1 MHTDDAFD
9 IFQGTVDA
17 DAYHVLKAR
26 HRRNIFGDAL
36 KTLEDATEVLPS
48 GSLARG
54 TQLDP
59 IHDVDLIA
67 VFDKAAHPGWGEE
80 GDSAG
85 QALSYT
91 QERVRKLL
99 GDWSSLTRHV
109 VGQTLLRNHVVKCFL
124 EPRFL
129 AEDPGFSGWFAV
141 EVMPALRE
149 DSVLLIPER
158 KNDRWHKA
166 DPEWLIAAVRHRQ
179 QRWNYFVRM
188 IRVIKFWA
196 VHVDAGLK
204 PLAAEVLALR
214 CLPDLPANELPR
226 SVALLRFFTAA
237 APAVMLPVRDPAGYC
252 GEIQPDM
259 DRAKVSG
266 LLREAADIA
275 ADAVAWEQQDE
286 HHKAICCWRTIF
298 GPKFPMP
305 PGGCPGLADGNGR
318 GGQAGP
324 GPGPGDG
331 DWEPPG
337 HGGGLGGGGSP
348 SGGGGGGGGQPSG
361 GGPSGG
367 GGGLAGS
374 GGSGGHPA
382 GGRPAGGGSGRGGG
396 GGGSGGGR
404 NGPRRDGASPARP
417 IKDAPQGQG

>member
-9 IFQGTVDA
+9 IFQGKVDA

-36 KTLEDATEVLPS
+36 KTLEDVTEALPS

-67 VFDKAAHPGWGEE
+67 VFDKTAHPDWGEE

-85 QALSYT
+85 EALSYT
-91 QERVRKLL
+91 QERVRALL

-129 AEDPGFSGWFAV
+129 AEDKGFSGWFAV
-141 EVMPALRE
+141 EVMPALR
-149 DSVLLIPER
+149 DQQDGVLLIPER
-158 KNDRWHKA
+158 KNDRWQKA
-166 DPEWLIAAVRHRQ
+166 DPEWLIAEVRRRQ
-179 QRWNYFVRM
+179 QRWDYFVRM
-188 IRVIKFWA
+188 IRVIKFWS
-196 VHVDAGLK
+196 VHVDAGIK
-204 PLAAEVLALR
+204 SLAAEVLALR
-214 CLPDLPANELPR
+214 CLPDLPTNELSR

-237 APAVMLPVRDPAGYC
+237 APAVMLPIRDPAGYC
-252 GEIQPDM
+252 GEIQPDL

-275 ADAVAWEQQDE
+275 ADAVAWEQTGRASQGHLLLADDIRPGVSRAARRLPWPGGR
-286 HHKAICCWRTIF
+286 KR
-298 GPKFPMP
+298 PRP
-305 PGGCPGLADGNGR
+305 PGASSGTPSD
-318 GGQAGP
+318 
-324 GPGPGDG
+324 DG

-337 HGGGLGGGGSP
+337 HSGETRRRRGRRFP
-348 SGGGGGGGGQPSG
+348 S
-361 GGPSGG
+361 
-367 GGGLAGS
+367 AATAE
-374 GGSGGHPA
+374 PA
-382 GGRPAGGGSGRGGG
+382 FRQRRGRPDEPP
-396 GGGSGGGR
+396 GGGR
-404 NGPRRDGASPARP
+404 FAVTTAVPAGRRFRP
-417 IKDAPQGQG
+417 WS

>member
-1 MHTDDAFD
+1 MYTDDAFD
-9 IFQGTVDA
+9 IFQGKVDA

-36 KTLEDATEVLPS
+36 KALEDVTEALPS

-67 VFDKAAHPGWGEE
+67 VFDKTAHPGWGEE
-80 GDSAG
+80 GDSAC

-91 QERVRKLL
+91 QEQVRALL

-109 VGQTLLRNHVVKCFL
+109 VGQTLLRNHVVRCFL

-129 AEDPGFSGWFAV
+129 AEDKGFSGWFAV
-141 EVMPALRE
+141 EVMPALR
-149 DSVLLIPER
+149 DPQDGVLPIPER
-158 KNDRWHKA
+158 KNDRWQKA
-166 DPEWLIAAVRHRQ
+166 DPEWLIAAVRRRQ
-179 QRWNYFVRM
+179 QRWDYFVRM
-188 IRVIKFWA
+188 IRAIKFWS
-196 VHVDAGLK
+196 VHVDAGIK

-214 CLPDLPANELPR
+214 CLPDLPANDLSR

-237 APAVMLPVRDPAGYC
+237 VPAVMLPIRDPAGYC
-252 GEIQPDM
+252 GEIQPDL

-275 ADAVAWEQQDE
+275 DDAVAWEQLDN
-286 HHKAICCWRTIF
+286 HHKAICCWRMIF
-298 GPKFPMP
+298 GPEFPVP
-305 PGGCPGLADGNGR
+305 PGGCPGLADENDR
-318 GGQAGP
+318 SGQDGP
-324 GPGPGDG
+324 GPGPGGGDRGPPDDG
-331 DWEPPG
+331 GGPG
-337 HGGGLGGGGSP
+337 GSGGGLPSGP
-348 SGGGGGGGGQPSG
+348 SGGGGPSGSGGGGGQPSRG
-361 GGPSGG
+361 
-367 GGGLAGS
+367 

-382 GGRPAGGGSGRGGG
+382 GGGSGTG
-396 GGGSGGGR
+396 GGGSGGGYEP
-404 NGPRRDGASPARP
+404 PRRDGASPTHP